1 MFILL
6 PSLIFFSNL
15 EGFLIN
21 IMSPIKYV
29 KLGGIEF
36 KMPFV
41 LVFTFGL
48 VVILSKTGVEGR
60 RLEENPSDSSLRG
73 VQGKESLVHADNK
86 VVFSCSSA
94 GGSNKEEA
102 KKDINSTPGEK
113 KVKAAAD
120 ASAGDSFGATKGAE
134 NDKMVDVST
143 MGGNDYSCEAFT
155 KIASCWCFTNLSTMK
170 IICTCSHI
178 WFGHDHL

>member
-1 MFILL
+1 MH
-6 PSLIFFSNL
+6 SW
-15 EGFLIN
+15 
-21 IMSPIKYV
+21 SPIKYV

-36 KMPFV
+36 KMSFV

-60 RLEENPSDSSLRG
+60 RLEENPLDSSLRG
-73 VQGKESLVHADNK
+73 VQGKESLVHADN
-86 VVFSCSSA
+86 
-94 GGSNKEEA
+94 EEA
-102 KKDINSTPGEK
+102 KKDINSVPGEK

-143 MGGNDYSCEAFT
+143 MGGKDNGPHHCSCYDRVKGRSYILDDSKVVLRMSNE
-155 KIASCWCFTNLSTMK
+155 KIKKNIESTGEK
-170 IICTCSHI
+170 K
-178 WFGHDHL
+178 GKAVLDP

>member
-1 MFILL
+1 M
-6 PSLIFFSNL
+6 
-15 EGFLIN
+15 
-21 IMSPIKYV
+21 
-29 KLGGIEF
+29 

-86 VVFSCSSA
+86 VVFSSSSA
-94 GGSNKEEA
+94 GGSNNEEA
-102 KKDINSTPGEK
+102 KKDINSVPGEK

-120 ASAGDSFGATKGAE
+120 ASAGYSFGATKGAE
-134 NDKMVDVST
+134 NDKMVDHDFFGWLNST
-143 MGGNDYSCEAFT
+143 KSILIVPALVYKKF
-155 KIASCWCFTNLSTMK
+155 L
-170 IICTCSHI
+170 
-178 WFGHDHL
+178 HLHHKSSIHMVEQ